1 MINARQY
8 LISFLATLSGN
19 KAVMTGLQQ
28 MQVGQVG
35 LGTATAK
42 TTKTG
47 QSFNDMLNKAS
58 KRALIVAPVWMLL
71 RTIMMGFIRV
81 IGDMVRATFEL
92 EEGMARIQTVLH
104 GTSSQ
109 IEAYMA
115 VIKRQILDT
124 AVTTRVSIKELA
136 EAFYF
141 LQTANLSAEEAMAG
155 FIPTI
160 NAMVGTG
167 NNAKDTAR
175 AIAGAYNTM
184 GKYLDESLTITE
196 RFTEIADI
204 LTYTYATQ
212 DVQLSEL
219 IQSYTKLAPYL
230 SGLSDEFGDI
240 VTLLGFLNTRLLRA
254 GRTGR
259 LTGRAILQLTKNAE
273 KLASIFGIAFD
284 PAQQINFLDT
294 IKQIHKAMGE
304 TTKITAEQGQALQEV
319 FATRAGVVI
328 RILVSHFDE
337 LQESIRLAREN
348 AEGFANAMAK
358 IRMGTVSAQ
367 MERMKNIL
375 AVITNEFVSGVY
387 GAGDFAN
394 ALDGINDSLEALRLP
409 FKRTGQLVGWFAQN
423 ISVSALAWEQMF
435 KHPLSWVDQANKMQL
450 YLTTWREYLKAQE
463 KSIEKAE
470 EDAEV
475 REKLRKEE
483 KLIQELRLHGRK
495 EEEQKIKH
503 TINLL
508 KSMGVHELDIAK
520 YRLESLE
527 ILESFMTEQEYSLEL
542 EKAQDAVLE
551 KQLKHREE
559 ILNIIEKAGLDLMRT
574 MGASESQILELK
586 IRQLETD
593 RQMIGEAKYLLEYE
607 RLRVQQVVALQKEKE
622 KELKTMTN
630 LAMQYQKADEMERSR
645 LRRMME
651 LRGLSP
657 EELTKKYKENMYDRT
672 IIEEYW
678 SNFSQEGQQAVGE
691 IIRKMYDLPEAPTGG
706 LGEIPDNLMDNL
718 SPTGAQ
724 RYWDEW
730 TRRAREALEEFGNEW
745 EKLGALAGIGAVD
758 KGIRHRIAIDQHVD
772 LGTTIENIEIKL
784 PANALDRVAEETAKQ
799 IEEKLKT
806 DETLQKRLAELLR
819 PYI

>member
-8 LISFLATLSGN
+8 LISFLATISGN
-19 KAVMTGLQQ
+19 KAVMTGLHQ
-28 MQVGQVG
+28 MQMGQKR
-35 LGTATAK
+35 LGVETAK
-42 TTKTG
+42 GTKKG

-71 RTIMMGFIRV
+71 RSIMMGLLRT
-81 IGDMVRATFEL
+81 IGDMVKANLDL
-92 EEGMARIQTVLH
+92 EEGMARIRTVLH

-109 IEAYMA
+109 IEAYMLA
-115 VIKRQILDT
+115 IKRQILDV
-124 AVTTRVSIKELA
+124 AVTTRASIKELA

-155 FIPTI
+155 FLPTV

-175 AIAGAYNTM
+175 AMAGAYNTM
-184 GKYLDESLTITE
+184 GKFLEEGMTITE
-196 RFTEIADI
+196 KFTKIADI

-240 VTLLGFLNTRLLRA
+240 VTLLGFLNTKLLRA

-273 KLASIFGIAFD
+273 KLASIFGITFD
-284 PAQQINFLDT
+284 PKQQINFLDT
-294 IKQIHKAMGE
+294 IKQIHEAMGR

-328 RILVSHFDE
+328 RLLISHFDE
-337 LQESIRLAREN
+337 LQETITLAREN
-348 AEGFANAMAK
+348 ADGFAEAMAE

-367 MERMKNIL
+367 MGRMKNIL
-375 AVITNEFVSGVY
+375 AVLVNDFVSGVY
-387 GAGDFAN
+387 GAGDFAE
-394 ALDGINDSLEALRLP
+394 ALDDINDSLEALRLP
-409 FKRTGQLVGWFAQN
+409 FQRTGQLAGWLAQN
-423 ISVSALAWEQMF
+423 ISISALAWEQLF
-435 KHPLSWVDQANKMQL
+435 KGKGWRQNIEDMKL
-450 YLTTWREYLKAQE
+450 YLITWKNYLKARE
-463 KSIEKAE
+463 KDIEKAKE
-470 EDAEV
+470 ESKV
-475 REKLRKEE
+475 REKLREEE
-483 KLIQELRLHGRK
+483 KKIQELRLHGKK
-495 EEEQKIKH
+495 EKEQKIKH

-508 KSMGVHELDIAK
+508 KTLGVHELDIAK

-527 ILESFMTEQEYSLEL
+527 ILEGFMTSQEYSLEL
-542 EKAQDAVLE
+542 EKAQNEVVE
-551 KQLKHREE
+551 RQLKYRQD
-559 ILNIIEKAGLDLMRT
+559 ILALIETAGFDLMKT

-586 IRQLETD
+586 MRQLEVD
-593 RQMIGEAKYLLEYE
+593 REQLGEAQYLLESE
-607 RLRVQQVVALQKEKE
+607 RLRVQQAVALEKEKE
-622 KELKTMTN
+622 KELRTMTN
-630 LAMQYQKADEMERSR
+630 LAMQYQKADEMERGR
-645 LRRMME
+645 IRRMME

-657 EELTKKYKENMYDRT
+657 EELTKQYKENMYDRT

-678 SNFSQEGQQAVGE
+678 NNFSQEGQNAIGE
-691 IIRKMYDLPEAPTGG
+691 LIRKMYDLPEAPTGG
-706 LGEIPDNLMDNL
+706 LAEIPDNLMNIL

-724 RYWDEW
+724 KYWDEW
-730 TRRAREALEEFGNEW
+730 TSRSRDALKEFGDEW
-745 EKLGALAGIGAVD
+745 GKLGALAGLGTID
-758 KGIRHRIAIDQHVD
+758 KTIKHRIAIDQNID

-784 PANALDRVAEETAKQ
+784 PSNALDRVAEETAKQ